1 MFAQWDNA
9 TVVVVDNDDR
19 ILKLP
24 NRTHT
29 HTICICNEIQM
40 SDYFF
45 FLSFSFFQSK
55 RMSRGSS
62 LLRERHWKCTY
73 KICKTVNFSKTS
85 FDTYIHI
92 QNETNRKRERMFHFS
107 SLKKEQ
113 TNEKKIKICLE
124 IYSLKFFF
132 VLSKKR
138 KDLISFLFLSYW

>member
-45 FLSFSFFQSK
+45 FSFVLVLS
-55 RMSRGSS
+55 
-62 LLRERHWKCTY
+62 
-73 KICKTVNFSKTS
+73 I
-85 FDTYIHI
+85 
-92 QNETNRKRERMFHFS
+92 ETNESRF
-107 SLKKEQ
+107 L
-113 TNEKKIKICLE
+113 I
-124 IYSLKFFF
+124 
-132 VLSKKR
+132 VKR
-138 KDLISFLFLSYW
+138 KTLKMHI